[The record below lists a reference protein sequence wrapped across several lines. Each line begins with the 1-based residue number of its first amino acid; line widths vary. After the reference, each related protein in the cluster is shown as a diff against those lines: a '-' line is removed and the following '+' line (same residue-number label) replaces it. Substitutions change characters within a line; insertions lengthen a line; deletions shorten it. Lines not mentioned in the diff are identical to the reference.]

1 MDTVDEINSGK
12 GYAIVKIE
20 NLENLIQLR
29 KKFIKNLNINS
40 NEDEDIDIVRENIAK
55 MDKSEINK
63 AMINLLK
70 FNNLSEIILNS
81 FPKLVKQLCGEE
93 LLIQRRATV
102 IMNVPGNGQAKQ
114 WPHYELMSGISPFT
128 YVIWIPMHDLEENS
142 GVYFVELEKSLEL
155 IKKEEA
161 QGLVNGPTVLNMMSD
176 QKPEP
181 LKFGEAI
188 IFNPFVIHGNT
199 PFNSKHA
206 RIACNVRFQSCN
218 KPLLQKNTDYLK
230 YFKLA
235 NNQ

>member
-1 MDTVDEINSGK
+1 MDTVNEINSGK

-55 MDKSEINK
+55 IDKSEINK

-102 IMNVPGNGQAKQ
+102 IMNVPGKGQAKQ

-188 IFNPFVIHGNT
+188 IFNPFVLHGNIQ
-199 PFNSKHA
+199 FKSNLA
-206 RIACNVRFQSCN
+206 RIAYNVRFQSFK
-218 KPLLQKNTDYLK
+218 KPILQKNTDYLK
-230 YFKLA
+230 YYKL
-235 NNQ
+235 N

>member
-1 MDTVDEINSGK
+1 MDTVNEINSGK

-102 IMNVPGNGQAKQ
+102 IMNVPGKGQAKQ

-176 QKPEP
+176 QKPVP

-188 IFNPFVIHGNT
+188 IFNPFVLHGNIQ
-199 PFNSKHA
+199 FKSNLA
-206 RIACNVRFQSCN
+206 RIAYNVRFQSFK
-218 KPLLQKNTDYLK
+218 KPILQKNTDYLK
-230 YFKLA
+230 YYKL
-235 NNQ
+235 N